1 MLFTFILPSIILIF
15 KLILTYKLRK
25 TTNTKALLHFI
36 TFYSYTRNLIIPSLL
51 LRFC

>member
-15 KLILTYKLRK
+15 KLILTYKLHK
-25 TTNTKALLHFI
+25 YTNTKALLHFI
-36 TFYSYTRNLIIPSLL
+36 TFCSYTRNLIIPSLF